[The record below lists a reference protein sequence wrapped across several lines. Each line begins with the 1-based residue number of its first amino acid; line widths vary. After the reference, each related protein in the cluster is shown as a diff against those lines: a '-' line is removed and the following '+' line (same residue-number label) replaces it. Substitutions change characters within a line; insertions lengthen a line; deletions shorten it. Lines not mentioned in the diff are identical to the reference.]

1 MKTFTTHSVEET
13 ISLGKRIGNMLRPGD
28 IVVLEGTLG
37 IGKTVLTKGIAASFD
52 IDEDI
57 TSPTFC
63 LINEY
68 DGKLKL
74 NHIDVY
80 RLDDVDDFLN
90 LDVED
95 ILYGGGVTIIEWG
108 EKVITT
114 LPNYTIRAKFVSSD
128 DNKRIIEIT
137 NMDDRGI

>member
-13 ISLGKRIGNMLRPGD
+13 ISLGKLIGSMLHPGD
-28 IVVLEGTLG
+28 ILILEGTLG
-37 IGKTVLTKGIAASFD
+37 VGKTVLTKGIAIALD
-52 IDEDI
+52 INENI

-68 DGKLKL
+68 EGKFKL

-80 RLDDVDDFLN
+80 RLDGVDDFLN

-95 ILYGGGVTIIEWG
+95 ILYGGGITIIEWG
-108 EKVITT
+108 EKVMGA
-114 LPNYTIRAKFVSSD
+114 LPTYTIRVKFLSSED
-128 DNKRIIEIT
+128 GERVVEIT